1 MGGSM
6 STLRRARELAL
17 ALPEVTEADH
27 HGITS
32 FRVHNR
38 IFATLPDAGHMRIM
52 VDENEIRGAVA
63 ENPSVCEEFYWGKRL
78 ACVVV
83 ALKPASSNLLRELLT
98 EAWAR
103 KAPRSLADRLANSKA

>member
-1 MGGSM
+1 M

-32 FRVHNR
+32 FRVHGR
-38 IFATLPDAGHMRIM
+38 IFATVPDSGHMRIM

-63 ENPSVCEEFYWGKRL
+63 ENPTVCEELYWGKSL

-83 ALKPASSNLLRELLT
+83 ALKSANSNLLRELLT
-98 EAWAR
+98 EAWLQ
-103 KAPRSLADRLANSKA
+103 KAPRSLAAGFANDQA

>member
-1 MGGSM
+1 M
-6 STLRRARELAL
+6 STLRRARDLAL

-32 FRVHNR
+32 FRIRGR
-38 IFATLPDAGHMRIM
+38 IFATVPDAGHVRIM
-52 VDENEIRGAVA
+52 VDENEIRSAVA
-63 ENPSVCEEFYWGKRL
+63 ENPTVCEEFYWGKRL

-98 EAWAR
+98 EAWLR
-103 KAPRSLADRLANSKA
+103 KAPRSLAGRIANNQA

>member
-1 MGGSM
+1 M

-32 FRVHNR
+32 FRVR
-38 IFATLPDAGHMRIM
+38 GKIFATVPDAAHMRIM
-52 VDENEIRGAVA
+52 VDENEIRAAMA
-63 ENPSVCEEFYWGKRL
+63 ENPTVCQEFYWGKRL

-83 ALKPASSNLLRELLT
+83 AVKPASSNLLCELLT
-98 EAWAR
+98 EAWLR
-103 KAPRSLADRLANSKA
+103 KAPRLLAVQFVNEQR